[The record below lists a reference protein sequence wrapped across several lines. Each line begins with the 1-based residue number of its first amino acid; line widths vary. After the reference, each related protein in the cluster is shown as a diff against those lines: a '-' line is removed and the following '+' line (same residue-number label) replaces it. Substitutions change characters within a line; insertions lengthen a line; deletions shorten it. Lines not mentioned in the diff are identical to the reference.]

1 MAVIKKE
8 VREKI
13 SKQIAQEIAFARRHK
28 QGKIAKWQAVED
40 FYYGNK
46 KKTDEARANVDLGQ
60 MQEHVHTL
68 LSKIDN
74 PLTFVYTKRK
84 ESQLKRVARLNAIKE
99 AESDRDFWDI
109 KDIAGKKQM
118 AIYGRAVY
126 FFYAD
131 SANGFRTHLENTDV
145 YDFLI
150 DPSAGG
156 LDIEKARNLGRY
168 GVVKDRYDLKS
179 NKMYIQT
186 EVKELLEGKG
196 NNTEVN
202 QEEIN
207 KKNRVY
213 ANKHQSG
220 QKEDTSEDKFKFWEW
235 CTTFEGQRYYALY
248 NESGRIIRLELLKD
262 IFASDMWPCW
272 SYAAYPDLT
281 EFWTPSPSEYV
292 LDIIRSQN
300 VSINQMLDNAERVNR
315 PQRIVDIGAVKNL
328 AELKYKR
335 DGYIKATPGTA
346 ATSVKIIETPSI
358 NTPLQVFQQL
368 ETIKQA
374 ASGVTA
380 AAKGVEDTDGR
391 ATIYEGNESNTAD
404 RFGLFNKSYSAGYKR
419 FGQLFMHGV
428 DEHLTKKMA
437 VEYIGPN
444 GIETERINRSD
455 IFKKDDDFGMV
466 IESSNAELA
475 LSEAKKRTLSAFY
488 SAVLGRPDIANQKVV
503 MENLGKVAGA
513 TPEAIRQLLDLDL
526 YGTSEIMAEAERDI
540 EDLLEGK
547 LVKPNRLANAAYKQ
561 RMVNFMMDNEEDM
574 DAEQLRRMIQYVRSL
589 DEIIVSNTIR
599 EANEKAQQQVMAQ
612 NGAMGAGAKPPQLR
626 APGPAQPL
634 QDVIQQNVAR

>member
-8 VREKI
+8 VRDEIKA
-13 SKQIAQEIAFARRHK
+13 QIVTDIAFARRHK
-28 QGKIAKWQAVED
+28 QGKVSGWQKTED

-74 PLTFVYTKRK
+74 PLTFMYTKRK
-84 ESQLKRVARLNAIKE
+84 ESQLKRVARLNAVKDIE
-99 AESDRDFWDI
+99 ADRDFWDI

-118 AIYGRAVY
+118 AIYGRAI
-126 FFYAD
+126 FFFHAESEGKFCSY
-131 SANGFRTHLENTDV
+131 LENTDV

-156 LDIEKARNLGRY
+156 LDIERASNLGRY
-168 GVVKDRYDLKS
+168 GVVKDRYELKD

-186 EVKELLEGKG
+186 EVKELLAGTG
-196 NNTEVN
+196 NNTETT
-202 QEEIN
+202 QEETN
-207 KKNRVY
+207 KNNRVY

-220 QKEDTSEDKFKFWEW
+220 QKEDQSDDKFKFWEW
-235 CTTFEGQRYYALY
+235 YTTFKGERYYALY
-248 NESGRIIRLELLKD
+248 SEKGNRIIRLEKLKD

-272 SYAAYPDLT
+272 SYAAYPDMT
-281 EFWTPSPSEYV
+281 EFWTPSPCDYV
-292 LDIIRSQN
+292 RDLIQAQN
-300 VSINQMLDNAERVNR
+300 VSINQMLDNSERVNR
-315 PQRIVDIGAVKNL
+315 PQRIIDVGAIKNL

-335 DGYIKATPGTA
+335 DGYIKVIPGTA
-346 ATSVKIIETPSI
+346 STAIKIIETPSI
-358 NTPLQVFQQL
+358 STPLQVFSQL
-368 ETIKQA
+368 ESIKA
-374 ASGVTA
+374 GASGVTD
-380 AAKGVEDTDGR
+380 AAKGVEDTNGR
-391 ATIYEGNESNTAD
+391 ATIYEGNQANTAD

-428 DEHLTKKMA
+428 DEHMTKKMA

-444 GIETERINRSD
+444 GIETERVNRSD
-455 IFKKDDDFGMV
+455 IFKKDDDFGMIV
-466 IESSNAELA
+466 ESSNAEMA
-475 LSEAKKRTLSAFY
+475 LSESKKRTLSAFY

-513 TPEAIRQLLDLDL
+513 TPEEIRQLLDLDL
-526 YGTSEIMAEAERDI
+526 YGTSEIMSEAERDI
-540 EDLLEGK
+540 EDILEGK
-547 LVKPNRLANAAYKQ
+547 VIKPNRMANASYKQ
-561 RMVNFMMDNEEDM
+561 RFVNFMMDNEEDM
-574 DAEQLRRMIQYVRSL
+574 DREQLGRMIQYVRSL

-612 NGAMGAGAKPPQLR
+612 NGATGAGAKPPQLR

-634 QDVIQQNVAR
+634 QDVIQQNAQ